1 MLWWIVS
8 ATLTAH
14 SAVRTP
20 PSFVCRLCLSSL
32 LWITC
37 CHPQLLSSFYL
48 PLTNMLESTGLNAV
62 LHSSHQ
68 GHTSLCLLTSYSWV
82 VFRFVPRHIGVC
94 FFKGPYWVAFGI
106 LEGPAAWPRSDFP
119 SQTFDFSL
127 CITVI
132 CAITASVLRSY
143 RCALHRY
150 WANII
155 IKLADFS

>member
-1 MLWWIVS
+1 MVNCIC
-8 ATLTAH
+8 H
-14 SAVRTP
+14 SYCP
-20 PSFVCRLCLSSL
+20 LSSTNSSFICL
-32 LWITC
+32 QIVLVFT
-37 CHPQLLSSFYL
+37 PLNYLLSSTTVVILLFTLDKHAGEHRLERSSTQL
-48 PLTNMLESTGLNAV
+48 PSGTYQPL
-62 LHSSHQ
+62 SSHQ
-68 GHTSLCLLTSYSWV
+68 LFLGGLSLCPKTHWCLFFLRDLTEWLWGFWKDLQHDRAV
-82 VFRFVPRHIGVC
+82 T
-94 FFKGPYWVAFGI
+94 
-106 LEGPAAWPRSDFP
+106 FP

>member
-1 MLWWIVS
+1 MVNCIC
-8 ATLTAH
+8 H
-14 SAVRTP
+14 SYCP
-20 PSFVCRLCLSSL
+20 LSSTNSSFICL
-32 LWITC
+32 QTVLVFT
-37 CHPQLLSSFYL
+37 PLNYLLSSTTVVILLFTL
-48 PLTNMLESTGLNAV
+48 DKHAESTGLNAV

-155 IKLADFS
+155 MTLADFS